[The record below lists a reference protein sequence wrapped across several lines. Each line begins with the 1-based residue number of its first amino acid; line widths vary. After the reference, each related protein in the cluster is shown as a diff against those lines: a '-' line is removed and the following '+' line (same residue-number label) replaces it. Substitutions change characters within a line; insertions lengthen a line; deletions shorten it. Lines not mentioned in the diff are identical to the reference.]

1 MRRRGRGRLGARLD
15 RRFERGRR
23 LEVEEGADSWARTV
37 SDRGRGGGARQRPP
51 AGLGRGPEKERGEEG
66 MGRPG
71 IGLAGRIRGK
81 VKAGKEFVFLFQI

>member
-1 MRRRGRGRLGARLD
+1 VGPDGQRPR
-15 RRFERGRR
+15 ERS
-23 LEVEEGADSWARTV
+23 A
-37 SDRGRGGGARQRPP
+37 ARQRPP